1 MGSRSRSREDSPRSP
16 RPDRMVTMDEAG
28 NDDEA
33 DKTRGEAGGSKN
45 RDSDAGKANDP
56 SDGGRR
62 KRRRSSGSSRGGA
75 RRSRSR
81 SKSRDRKRSKSK
93 SKSRSPARR
102 SRRSRSRDSR
112 SRSGSPRRG
121 GGGGGGGGGQGGSNW
136 SFDDH
141 NSEDG
146 YRLHVADL
154 DSNAGKR
161 DLEKLFGK
169 YGPLKEIW
177 MARSVPCFAF
187 VVFRYREDAEESQR
201 KADGSEVCGRRI
213 RVTVA
218 RPRGRGRG
226 QGRQGFDPGMRCYQ
240 CGERGHFSRDCPD
253 SKWGYKRPPSP
264 RRSRDEGRSSRD
276 EGRSSRF

>member
-1 MGSRSRSREDSPRSP
+1 MGDAEEAQRKADSSEVCGRRIRVTVARPRNLGRGGPRRMSRSRSRDRDSRSP

-28 NDDEA
+28 GDE
-33 DKTRGEAGGSKN
+33 DRSRGEDNKD
-45 RDSDAGKANDP
+45 RDSDGGKD
-56 SDGGRR
+56 R
-62 KRRRSSGSSRGGA
+62 KRRHSSDSSRGG

-81 SKSRDRKRSKSK
+81 SKSRDRKKSR
-93 SKSRSPARR
+93 SRSPARR
-102 SRRSRSRDSR
+102 RRSRSRDSR
-112 SRSGSPRRG
+112 SRSRSGGRGGRG
-121 GGGGGGGGGQGGSNW
+121 GGDNW

-141 NSEDG
+141 NDDDG
-146 YRLHVADL
+146 YRLHVAAL

-187 VVFRYREDAEESQR
+187 VVYRYREDAEEGQR

-218 RPRGRGRG
+218 RPRTRGRGR
-226 QGRQGFDPGMRCYQ
+226 RGFDPGMRCYQ
-240 CGERGHFSRDCPD
+240 CGERATFHEIVPTPNGDIRDPQ
-253 SKWGYKRPPSP
+253 
-264 RRSRDEGRSSRD
+264 
-276 EGRSSRF
+276 

>member
-1 MGSRSRSREDSPRSP
+1 MSRSRSASRSP
-16 RPDRMVTMDEAG
+16 RPDRMVTMDETG
-28 NDDEA
+28 NDDDTNVDNKAPTDSKAE
-33 DKTRGEAGGSKN
+33 KAG
-45 RDSDAGKANDP
+45 D
-56 SDGGRR
+56 SDGGKGKDTGDSRR
-62 KRRRSSGSSRGGA
+62 KRRHSSGSSRGGA
-75 RRSRSR
+75 ADRGRSRSR
-81 SKSRDRKRSKSK
+81 SRSRDRKRSKSK
-93 SKSRSPARR
+93 SKSRSPRR
-102 SRRSRSRDSR
+102 DRRRSRSRGSRSKSR

-121 GGGGGGGGGQGGSNW
+121 RGEGGTDW

-141 NSEDG
+141 NDEDG

-218 RPRGRGRG
+218 RPRTRGRGR
-226 QGRQGFDPGMRCYQ
+226 RGFDPGMRCYQ

-264 RRSRDEGRSSRD
+264 RRSGGRDSRD
-276 EGRSSRF
+276 SRDDGGRRSRF